1 MDTRKDKYIFS
12 IFVLLP
18 SFLIQAY
25 INYLRNINGVILSF
39 ILIYYFMILTM
50 IYTLKM
56 LNVINKSELI
66 KYVIVFS
73 ILNLIGLLIF
83 L

>member
-12 IFVLLP
+12 IFVFFP

-25 INYLRNINGVILSF
+25 IGYLRNINGVVLSF

-73 ILNLIGLLIF
+73 FLNLISLLIF